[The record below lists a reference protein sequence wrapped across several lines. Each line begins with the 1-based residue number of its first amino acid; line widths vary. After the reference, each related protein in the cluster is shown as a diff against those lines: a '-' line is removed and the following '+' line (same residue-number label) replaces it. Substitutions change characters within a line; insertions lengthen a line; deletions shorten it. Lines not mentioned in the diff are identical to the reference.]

1 VPLARAAAA
10 FRAGKS
16 IEAGMSDPSKSLE
29 MRTTALDSSQG
40 TDARIAAMATL
51 GLFDGVAAKDT
62 ILELCERHE
71 EPEELLRAAG
81 RELAR
86 VHDAGFKVA
95 DFDLRDMAE
104 AAFDA
109 FCE

>member
-1 VPLARAAAA
+1 
-10 FRAGKS
+10 
-16 IEAGMSDPSKSLE
+16 MSDPSKSVE

-40 TDARIAAMATL
+40 TDVRIAAIAAL
-51 GLFDGVAAKDT
+51 REFDGIAAKDT
-62 ILELCERHE
+62 ILELCERYD

-86 VHDAGFKVA
+86 LHDDGVKVA
-95 DFDLRDMAE
+95 NFDLRDMAE

>member
-1 VPLARAAAA
+1 
-10 FRAGKS
+10 
-16 IEAGMSDPSKSLE
+16 
-29 MRTTALDSSQG
+29 MRTTALDSSQR
-40 TDARIAAMATL
+40 TDARMAAIATL
-51 GLFDGVAAKDT
+51 GQLDGVAAKDT
-62 ILELCERHE
+62 ILELCERQD

-86 VHDAGFKVA
+86 LHDDGVKVA
-95 DFDLRDMAE
+95 NFDLRDMAE